1 MSEVTGGGL
10 AAMRSRLGAVGVFS
24 AHFMGAPVESE
35 PAAARE
41 LERLGYGSLWCGEI
55 LGSKDAFSHASVI
68 LASTST
74 LVYGTGIA
82 NVWSRHAATMEGG
95 AATVGAA
102 WPGQFVLGV
111 GVSHAALIN
120 PSGQQWDRPLERMR
134 IYLRDMQ
141 AAIAV
146 APECP
151 VAVPRLLAALGPRV
165 LELARDHADGAFPY
179 FVPPDYVPWARA
191 ILGPEMLLVV
201 EQAAVLATDAG
212 LARTL
217 ARTHLGP
224 YLAAFPN
231 YTNNLRRM
239 GYSDA
244 DLAGG
249 GSDRLVDDLVIWGN
263 EEAIARRVDQLR
275 ASGADTVLLQMITP
289 SLSEELVALRSL
301 APAVISGPTSTSS

>member
-1 MSEVTGGGL
+1 MTDIAADEVD
-10 AAMRSRLGAVGVFS
+10 AMRSRLGAVGVFS
-24 AHFMGAPVESE
+24 AHFMGAPVDSE

-41 LERLGYGSLWCGEI
+41 LEELGYRSLWCGEI

-102 WPGQFVLGV
+102 WPGRFVLGV
-111 GVSHAALIN
+111 GVSHAALID
-120 PSGQQWDRPLERMR
+120 PSGQQWNRPLERMR
-134 IYLRDMQ
+134 GYLRDMQ
-141 AAIAV
+141 ASRAV

-151 VAVPRLLAALGPRV
+151 VAVPRLLAALGPRM
-165 LELARDHADGAFPY
+165 LELAREQADGAFPY
-179 FVPPDYVPWARA
+179 FVPPDYVPGARA
-191 ILGPEMLLVV
+191 ILGPDKLLVV

-212 LARTL
+212 RARTL
-217 ARTHLGP
+217 ARTHLSP

-231 YTNNLRRM
+231 YTNNLRRL

-244 DLAGG
+244 DLADG
-249 GSDRLVDDLVIWGN
+249 GSDRLVDDLVIWGD
-263 EEAIARRVDQLR
+263 EEAIAGRVDQLR
-275 ASGADTVLLQMITP
+275 GNGADTVLLQLITT
-289 SLSEELVALRSL
+289 SLSEELRQLRLL
-301 APAVISGPTSTSS
+301 APAVNP